1 MSQQPTTSHPST
13 VSARQYNPTRDKKDF
28 ETSIEQVRTI
38 ELKHVPLPAIE
49 KTFKD
54 VGRLYNELVTCYRGL
69 ESDTHKFKEY
79 FVEETA
85 GIPVLAKCV
94 SLLTDR
100 CGGAEIKVER
110 KSKNFIE
117 ITYSSS
123 EVSRKCTSN
132 PETVIPP
139 IEYFKS
145 ACKNIRDVLERAKQV
160 QYNIKIIL
168 NDEETLRKDIMKADL
183 TSEESVEATKAF
195 LDNIS
200 KLRVMA
206 MGTDT
211 LHRDVEK
218 KFKEFSAAAKGF
230 FRENET

>member
-1 MSQQPTTSHPST
+1 M
-13 VSARQYNPTRDKKDF
+13 F
-28 ETSIEQVRTI
+28 
-38 ELKHVPLPAIE
+38 
-49 KTFKD
+49 
-54 VGRLYNELVTCYRGL
+54 
-69 ESDTHKFKEY
+69 
-79 FVEETA
+79 A
-85 GIPVLAKCV
+85 GE
-94 SLLTDR
+94 
-100 CGGAEIKVER
+100 AEVKVER

-117 ITYSSS
+117 ITYSPS
-123 EVSRKCTSN
+123 EVSRKCTVN
-132 PETVIPP
+132 PERVIPA

-206 MGTDT
+206 TGTDT

-218 KFKEFSAAAKGF
+218 KFKEFSTAAKGF
-230 FRENET
+230 FKENET